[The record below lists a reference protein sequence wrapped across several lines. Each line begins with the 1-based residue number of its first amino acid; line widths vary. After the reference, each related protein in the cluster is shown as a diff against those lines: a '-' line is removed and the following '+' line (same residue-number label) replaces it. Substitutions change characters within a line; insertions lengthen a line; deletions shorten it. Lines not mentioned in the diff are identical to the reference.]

1 MGSAAGDRP
10 AGGPVLQR
18 RHALGV
24 LGAGLAATVLSGCT
38 PGGKPEPLPP
48 VREPT
53 PGVDPDV
60 VVAGDTLAAERE
72 MLDAI
77 DATMARHLGLQPLL
91 TPVATVHQAH
101 VDLLTRAVPGSATS
115 PSAGPSTSASAGPS
129 FLASPS
135 AAPPGSPAGASSSG
149 STAGGTPSGSPS
161 GSASPS
167 TADVPRDPDRA
178 LRRLAR
184 HEDRLSLF
192 DRQQAFTAR
201 SGAFARLLASMAAA
215 AAQQAMGLGH
225 RPNGTG
231 GSR

>member
-1 MGSAAGDRP
+1 VHAPEDGPVGSAAVDRP
-10 AGGPVLQR
+10 ADGPALDR

-24 LGAGLAATVLSGCT
+24 LGAGLAATVLSSCT

-72 MLDAI
+72 MLEAI
-77 DATMARHLGLQPLL
+77 DATMARHQGLQPLL
-91 TPVATVHQAH
+91 APVAAVHQAH
-101 VDLLTRAVPGSATS
+101 VDLLTRAVPGSSTS
-115 PSAGPSTSASAGPS
+115 PSANPSASPSAGPS

-135 AAPPGSPAGASSSG
+135 AAPPGSPAGAS
-149 STAGGTPSGSPS
+149 PSGSPS

-167 TADVPRDPDRA
+167 TSGVPRDPDRA

-192 DRQQAFTAR
+192 DKQQAFTAR

>member
-1 MGSAAGDRP
+1 MGSAARGRP
-10 AGGPVLQR
+10 ADGPVLDR

-24 LGAGLAATVLSGCT
+24 LGVGLAATVLSGCT

-77 DATMARHLGLQPLL
+77 DATMARHQGLEPLL
-91 TPVATVHQAH
+91 TPVAAVHRAH
-101 VDLLTRAVPGSATS
+101 VELLTRAVPES
-115 PSAGPSTSASAGPS
+115 PSASPSASPS

-135 AAPPGSPAGASSSG
+135 AAPPGSPAGASPAS
-149 STAGGTPSGSPS
+149 SPS

-167 TADVPRDPDRA
+167 SSRVPRDPDRA
-178 LRRLAR
+178 VRRLAR

-192 DRQQAFTAR
+192 DKQQAFTAR

-215 AAQQAMGLGH
+215 AAQQASGLGH
-225 RPNGTG
+225 RPDGTG

>member
-1 MGSAAGDRP
+1 MGSAAVDRP
-10 AGGPVLQR
+10 ADGPALDR

-24 LGAGLAATVLSGCT
+24 LGAGLAATVLSSCT

-72 MLDAI
+72 MLEAI
-77 DATMARHLGLQPLL
+77 DATMARHQGLQPLL
-91 TPVATVHQAH
+91 TPVAAVHQAH
-101 VDLLTRAVPGSATS
+101 VDLLTRAVPGSSTS
-115 PSAGPSTSASAGPS
+115 PSANPSASPSAGPS

-135 AAPPGSPAGASSSG
+135 AAPPGSPAGAS
-149 STAGGTPSGSPS
+149 PSGSPS

-167 TADVPRDPDRA
+167 TSGVPRDPDRA

-192 DRQQAFTAR
+192 DKQQAFTAR

>member
-1 MGSAAGDRP
+1 
-10 AGGPVLQR
+10 VLHR

-53 PGVDPDV
+53 PGLDPDV
-60 VVAGDTLAAERE
+60 VVAGDTLAAERD

-77 DATMARHLGLQPLL
+77 DATMARHQGLQPLL
-91 TPVATVHQAH
+91 TPVAAVHQAH

-115 PSAGPSTSASAGPS
+115 PSAGPSASASAGPS
-129 FLASPS
+129 LLASPS

-149 STAGGTPSGSPS
+149 STAGASPSGSPT

-167 TADVPRDPDRA
+167 AAPPTADVPRDPDRA

-215 AAQQAMGLGH
+215 AAQQAMGLGR

-231 GSR
+231 SSR

>member
-1 MGSAAGDRP
+1 MGSAAVDRP
-10 AGGPVLQR
+10 ADGPTLDR

-72 MLDAI
+72 MLEAI
-77 DATMARHLGLQPLL
+77 DATMARHQGLQPLL
-91 TPVATVHQAH
+91 TPVAAVHQAH
-101 VDLLTRAVPGSATS
+101 VDLLTRAVPGSSTS
-115 PSAGPSTSASAGPS
+115 PSANPSASPS

-135 AAPPGSPAGASSSG
+135 AAPPGSPAGAS
-149 STAGGTPSGSPS
+149 PSGSPS

-167 TADVPRDPDRA
+167 TSGVPRDPDRA

-192 DRQQAFTAR
+192 DKQQAFTAR